1 MKSAVLVLG
10 TLLTALSFG
19 QIKPSEEPIQ
29 HAFEA
34 YRSHAGLQV
43 TLDGTQQIG
52 DNTKTFRTVAFWF
65 QDIEDGRP
73 MSKVD
78 IVGYVDGN
86 MTYRFVG
93 DGVTAWTWD
102 AVRNEYSASR
112 YGNFSGAQPANY
124 VNALFSSL
132 KPLMRGQAG
141 YPLRML
147 SESYS
152 GEQARYTTWMPGTTV
167 ENTGDVVRYMLGDP
181 VHRRLE
187 FYYQYVA
194 PATALTHVDYFDEV
208 SFGTTSRVVNWTMKM
223 ESFDLALDEENF
235 KFVPPAGAR
244 SVVGV
249 RPVTG
254 G

>member
-10 TLLTALSFG
+10 TLLAAISLG

-34 YRSHAGLQV
+34 YRAHGGLQA
-43 TLDGTQQIG
+43 TLEGTQQIG
-52 DNTKTFRTVAFWF
+52 EDTTTFKTVAFWF

-73 MSKVD
+73 MSKVE
-78 IVGYVDGN
+78 IVGYVNGQ

-93 DGVTAWTWD
+93 DGTTAWTYD
-102 AVRNEYSASR
+102 PVRNEYSSAR
-112 YGNFSGAQPANY
+112 YGNYSGAQPANY

-141 YPLRML
+141 YPLRLL

-152 GEQARYTTWMPGTTV
+152 GEQARYTTWLPGTAV
-167 ENTGDVVRYMLGDP
+167 ENTGDVVRYMLGNP

-187 FYYQYVA
+187 FWYSYIA
-194 PATALTHVDYFDEV
+194 PATQLTKVDYFDEV
-208 SFGTTSRVVNWTMKM
+208 SFGGTPRTINWTMKM
-223 ESFDLALDEENF
+223 VSFDIALDEANF

-244 SVVGV
+244 AVVGV
-249 RPVTG
+249 RPITAG
-254 G
+254 